1 MELLSAG
8 AFALIVVIALAG
20 FALVRRRRGRARN
33 QIHREAALG
42 PVRSLA
48 FEDVTALGEDL
59 TALDVEIAGHALDR
73 GATADYQRAL
83 DIYEQA
89 KNAGDSVSAPEDV
102 AHLAS
107 IIADGR
113 YAIACVRARVEGQP
127 LPTRRPPCF
136 FDPRHGPSVVDVP
149 YEPPGGVQRLVPACT
164 LDAERLRAGAE
175 PATRTVLVGGSRVPY
190 WEGGRAY
197 QPYAMGYFGADAL
210 SWLFVGSLLLDAPVG
225 YLEPETSGYDAT
237 WSGGDQGADAG
248 GFDGGDF

>member
-1 MELLSAG
+1 MELLSVG
-8 AFALIVVIALAG
+8 AFALIVVIVLAG

-33 QIHREAALG
+33 QIHRDAALG

-113 YAIACVRARVEGQP
+113 YAIASCGPGSKDSRCRPGVRRVLRPAPWAVGR
-127 LPTRRPPCF
+127 RRP
-136 FDPRHGPSVVDVP
+136 
-149 YEPPGGVQRLVPACT
+149 
-164 LDAERLRAGAE
+164 LRAARRGA
-175 PATRTVLVGGSRVPY
+175 ATGAGVHPGRRATSSR
-190 WEGGRAY
+190 R
-197 QPYAMGYFGADAL
+197 
-210 SWLFVGSLLLDAPVG
+210 
-225 YLEPETSGYDAT
+225 
-237 WSGGDQGADAG
+237 
-248 GFDGGDF
+248 

>member
-8 AFALIVVIALAG
+8 AFALIVVIVLAG

-33 QIHREAALG
+33 QIHRDAALG

-113 YAIACVRARVEGQP
+113 YAIACVRAGWKDSRCRPGVRRASSTRAMGRRSSTS
-127 LPTRRPPCF
+127 PTSHPAGCSDWCRRAPWT
-136 FDPRHGPSVVDVP
+136 PSDF
-149 YEPPGGVQRLVPACT
+149 EPALSRYAHRAGRRITCALLGRRSCVPA
-164 LDAERLRAGAE
+164 LRDG
-175 PATRTVLVGGSRVPY
+175 VLRC
-190 WEGGRAY
+190 
-197 QPYAMGYFGADAL
+197 
-210 SWLFVGSLLLDAPVG
+210 
-225 YLEPETSGYDAT
+225 
-237 WSGGDQGADAG
+237 
-248 GFDGGDF
+248 